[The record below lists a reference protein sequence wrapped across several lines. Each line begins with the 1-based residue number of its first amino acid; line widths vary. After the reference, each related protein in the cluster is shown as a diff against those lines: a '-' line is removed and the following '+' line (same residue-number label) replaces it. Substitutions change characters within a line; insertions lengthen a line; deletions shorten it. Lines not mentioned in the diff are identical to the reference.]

1 MKEPLKKITHTNMEK
16 RFYFVDVNSLY
27 EDDDRH
33 ISEYTDEEFKAISE
47 YDYSIDE
54 FVHLYN
60 MEQCPSD
67 CVYFMRYI

>member
-27 EDDDRH
+27 EDDDRD